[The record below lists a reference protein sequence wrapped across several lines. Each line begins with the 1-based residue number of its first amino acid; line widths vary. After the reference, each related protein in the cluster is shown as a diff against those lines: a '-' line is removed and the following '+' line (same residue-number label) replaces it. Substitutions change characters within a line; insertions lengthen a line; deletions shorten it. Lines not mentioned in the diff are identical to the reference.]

1 MAALSAKQVAEYL
14 YEYLQPLLKLSDS
27 EGMFHGELMD
37 ILCSN
42 HPEITDEMRK
52 TTLRT
57 HITTRRANCNAAG
70 WLFLDQNSRWQV
82 TNEGRLAF
90 KEHGDPLDFM
100 NTATRLRN
108 AIKRNDKSGSS
119 ELKPEQTVE
128 DEDDTVNST
137 ATKLVED
144 TTYEANKS
152 ISNYLHSMEEYA
164 FQNLVADLLKAM
176 GYHIDWVSPPGPDGG
191 LDIVAFVDHLGVQPP
206 IIKVQVKRWKGKI
219 AVSDVKSFRANL
231 GAKDVGIFVALG
243 GFTSEAEKFCR
254 ECDAQITLVNL
265 DGFVTLWKKHY
276 DKLSDE
282 AKRKFTLKP
291 IYFFIP
297 NDEA

>member
-1 MAALSAKQVAEYL
+1 MAGLSAKQVAEYL

-90 KEHGDPLDFM
+90 KEHSDPLDFM

-119 ELKPEQTVE
+119 ELRPEQTVE
-128 DEDDTVNST
+128 DEAETVSSN
-137 ATKLVED
+137 AAKLVED
-144 TTYEANKS
+144 TEYEVRKS
-152 ISNYLHSMEEYA
+152 VSAYLHNMDEYV
-164 FQNLVADLLKAM
+164 FQWLVAELLKAM
-176 GYHIDWVSPPGPDGG
+176 GYYVNWISPRGADGG
-191 LDIVAFVDHLGVQPP
+191 VDVIAYIDPLGVQQP
-206 IIKVQVKRWKGKI
+206 IIKVEVKRWQNKI
-219 AVSDVKSFRANL
+219 DLQRVKSFSANL
-231 GAKDVGIFVALG
+231 GSKDIGIYVALG

-254 ECDAQITLVNL
+254 EFDSHITLV
-265 DGFVTLWKKHY
+265 DFDSFVTLWKKHY

-297 NDEA
+297 NEDA